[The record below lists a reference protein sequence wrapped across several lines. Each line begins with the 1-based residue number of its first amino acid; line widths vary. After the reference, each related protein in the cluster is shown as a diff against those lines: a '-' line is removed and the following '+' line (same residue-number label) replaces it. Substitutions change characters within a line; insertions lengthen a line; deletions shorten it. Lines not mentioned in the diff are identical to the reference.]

1 MKKIYLV
8 FERTLKSVGL
18 DNRIDIPQ
26 WLQALREE
34 SCVKNWRHWR
44 LNNCQVI
51 LLFHLAFRYLEGWV
65 VPKMKH

>member
-26 WLQALREE
+26 WLQTLREE
-34 SCVKNWRHWR
+34 SWSKPGGD
-44 LNNCQVI
+44 I
-51 LLFHLAFRYLEGWV
+51 GA
-65 VPKMKH
+65 

>member
-8 FERTLKSVGL
+8 LERTLKSVGL

-34 SCVKNWRHWR
+34 SCGQK
-44 LNNCQVI
+44 
-51 LLFHLAFRYLEGWV
+51 LATLALKQLSGYITLSLSF
-65 VPKMKH
+65 

>member
-8 FERTLKSVGL
+8 LERTLKSVGL

-34 SCVKNWRHWR
+34 SCGQKLATLALKQWSGYITLS
-44 LNNCQVI
+44 LN
-51 LLFHLAFRYLEGWV
+51 F
-65 VPKMKH
+65 